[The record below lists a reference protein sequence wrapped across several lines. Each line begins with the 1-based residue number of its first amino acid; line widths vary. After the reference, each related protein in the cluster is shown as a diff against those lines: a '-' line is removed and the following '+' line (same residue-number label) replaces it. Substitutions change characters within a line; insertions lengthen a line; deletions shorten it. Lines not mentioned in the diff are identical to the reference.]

1 MLRRAVRRK
10 DKTSETKRQGTEDA
24 GEDTEGAKKVL
35 RTFQDKKTWKA
46 ARKAKE
52 ESALEELVLGR
63 RQEEPT
69 DRLQD
74 AEDQSEDPA
83 SEGSDDDVDSLGVV
97 DTREAA
103 WVDDDDDDRTRVEKT
118 SDVPSWAQ
126 TSQGRKRQH
135 QSDDDSDEEL
145 LQHTGDLLAES
156 SALPRGNINIKRCS
170 DVNKTYPHQGPVRR
184 VEFHPSAQVCL
195 TAAQDV
201 LGLFQVDG
209 RNNPKIQTLHIEKF
223 PIRTAHFSTCG
234 REVILASTFKWFFV
248 YDMIAGKVLKIPKI
262 RGVDDT
268 SLSRFEVSPD
278 GRFLLFLGKNGF
290 LHLLSAKTKEC
301 VSSLK
306 MNSDVSAATFS
317 KDSRHLY
324 SVGDDGEVYVWDV
337 GTRDCIHK
345 FVDEGCTHATTI
357 ALSHNSKYLATGS
370 QSGVVNIYDTQRALT
385 SPYPTP
391 LKALLNLTTPVTQTT
406 FNHTGEVM
414 AMCSSEV
421 FKAARLVHLPTLSVF
436 SNFPEADS
444 MVKRVQCLDF
454 SPHSGYLAMGNNQG
468 RAMLYRIKH
477 YKNF

>member
-1 MLRRAVRRK
+1 MLRRAARRK
-10 DKTSETKRQGTEDA
+10 DKTSQTTRQDTQDA
-24 GEDTEGAKKVL
+24 EENKESPQKVL
-35 RTFQDKKTWKA
+35 RTPQDKKAWKA
-46 ARKAKE
+46 ARKAE
-52 ESALEELVLGR
+52 EEAALEELVLGR
-63 RQEEPT
+63 RAEEPV
-69 DRLQD
+69 DRLKD
-74 AEDQSEDPA
+74 AEEESE
-83 SEGSDDDVDSLGVV
+83 EGSDHDDDLDSLGVIEA
-97 DTREAA
+97 REAA
-103 WVDDDDDDRTRVEKT
+103 WVDDDDDGSRTRVEKT

-126 TSQGRKRQH
+126 TSRGRKRQH

-156 SALPRGNINIKRCS
+156 TALPRGNINIKRCS

-201 LGLFQVDG
+201 LALFQVDG
-209 RNNPKIQTLHIEKF
+209 RNNPKIQTLHLEKF
-223 PIRTAHFSTCG
+223 PIRSAHFTTCG
-234 REVILASTFKWFFV
+234 REVVLTSTVRWFYV
-248 YDMIAGKVLKIPKI
+248 YDMIAGKVSKIPKI

-268 SLSRFEVSPD
+268 SLPRFEVSPD

-317 KDSRHLY
+317 KDGRHLY
-324 SVGDDGEVYVWDV
+324 SVGDEGEVYVWDV

-345 FVDEGCTHATTI
+345 FIDDGCTHATTI
-357 ALSHNSKYLATGS
+357 ALSHNNKYLATGS
-370 QSGVVNIYDTQRALT
+370 QSGVVNIYDTQTTLA
-385 SPYPTP
+385 SSYPKP
-391 LKALLNLTTPVTQTT
+391 LKALLNLTTPVTQTC
-406 FNHTGEVM
+406 FNHSGEVL
-414 AMCSSEV
+414 AMCSREV

-444 MVKRVQCLDF
+444 TVKRVQCLDF

-468 RAMLYRIKH
+468 RALLYRIKH
-477 YKNF
+477 YKDF